1 MILFTLSNIYKLL
14 IINNFKSLDGTKG
27 LAMSYL
33 KMFTVAAL
41 AALLIGCSSAP
52 IADPDPTDTTYG
64 GTDDSSSTSGMNSD
78 DPYGGSEFEDPNA
91 GELGTVIYFDFDSSE
106 VRPED
111 QDLVARHAMQLT
123 DKSFFNVRLEGHAD
137 ERGSREYNIGLGER
151 RAQAVRQMLMIQGV
165 GAAQIQTVSFGEER
179 PESMGSSE
187 SDYAQNRRVEIKYT
201 N

>member
-1 MILFTLSNIYKLL
+1 
-14 IINNFKSLDGTKG
+14 
-27 LAMSYL
+27 MSYL

-64 GTDDSSSTSGMNSD
+64 GTDDASSTSGMNSD